1 VTCTSS
7 TTSGDIAVATTTAF
21 TNTGCSISGNIHAG
35 DAVAAQ
41 AYNDY
46 LNTLQQHRGR
56 ACSGATLTGTLA
68 GRTLAPGIYC
78 VSAEAKTGVLTL
90 NGPATGIWTFKVTD
104 GASTGAFTGT
114 SFSVVMAGGA
124 PQ

>member
-21 TNTGCSISGNIHAG
+21 TNTGCSISGNIRAG

-46 LNTLQQHRGR
+46 LNPYSNIAAGR
-56 ACSGATLTGTLA
+56 AAA
-68 GRTLAPGIYC
+68 RR
-78 VSAEAKTGVLTL
+78 
-90 NGPATGIWTFKVTD
+90 
-104 GASTGAFTGT
+104 
-114 SFSVVMAGGA
+114 
-124 PQ
+124 